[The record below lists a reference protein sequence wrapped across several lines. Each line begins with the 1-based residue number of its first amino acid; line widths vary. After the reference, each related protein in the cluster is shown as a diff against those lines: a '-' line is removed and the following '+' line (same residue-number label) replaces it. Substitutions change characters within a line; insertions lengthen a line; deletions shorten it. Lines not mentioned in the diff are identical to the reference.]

1 MKKTLIAR
9 KPLIVITLDRGKDG
23 LYTGE
28 MAPFCAIDDTL
39 FVRRVLCQVRQ
50 DRRTLQDLPHQGG
63 LMYFWLK
70 LNPMTRVIYKKE
82 RAVKSF
88 QTAPVLVKEFMPFGY
103 EEYKNNDLM
112 CWKRYRRTQYRA
124 L

>member
-1 MKKTLIAR
+1 
-9 KPLIVITLDRGKDG
+9 
-23 LYTGE
+23 
-28 MAPFCAIDDTL
+28 
-39 FVRRVLCQVRQ
+39 
-50 DRRTLQDLPHQGG
+50 
-63 LMYFWLK
+63 MYFWLK